1 MVKEIHQF
9 SLNVIACQQTMGGR
23 RWYIVVTIQDVE
35 AAMTERPRELELV
48 VAGDFNIDFLRDGRM
63 ERVLGDC
70 GGDSD
75 GGARISC
82 RSLPTATSGIVQ
94 GLEDVGIGESR

>member
-1 MVKEIHQF
+1 
-9 SLNVIACQQTMGGR
+9 
-23 RWYIVVTIQDVE
+23 
-35 AAMTERPRELELV
+35 MTERPRELELV

-94 GLEDVGIGESR
+94 GLEDVGIGESREGSAVLDGLHSGIRPPDLSERGPLGPEAQI